1 MLHGCIPVVVMD
13 NVHAVFESILDWDT
27 FGMRIRESSVEHLPE
42 ILMAVPD
49 DRIQRMQRALAKM
62 WHRFAY
68 LSHPKLKQS
77 VAEAMESARQRFMLW
92 EDDALGTIMQWLH
105 SRIDAVKSGVASAT
119 EVKV

>member
-49 DRIQRMQRALAKM
+49 DRIQRMQRALSKI
-62 WHRFAY
+62 WQRFAY
-68 LSHPKLKQS
+68 FSHPRLKQS
-77 VAEAMESARQRFMLW
+77 VTDAMEAARQRFVLW
-92 EDDALGTIMQWLH
+92 DDDALGTIMQWLH
-105 SRIDAVKSGVASAT
+105 SRIDAVKSGPGGLQ
-119 EVKV
+119 EQ